1 MTRSLRVKAKVLV
14 AVVLGG
20 GLWLACDSPDLHI
33 FIAGQYLA
41 QLDCVTPGKAV
52 DILDGPATDAS
63 CDATC
68 VVPFGADGAVY
79 VTGAC
84 PPFPPGDLIGDASV
98 LCPKALAAIHR
109 SDLCLEGGAS
119 NPLVDSGVDA
129 AKADAGVAA
138 DAPVKDAGRG

>member
-1 MTRSLRVKAKVLV
+1 V
-14 AVVLGG
+14 
-20 GLWLACDSPDLHI
+20 HI

-41 QLDCVTPGKAV
+41 SLDCVTPGEAV

-84 PPFPPGDLIGDASV
+84 APFPPGDAIGDASA

-109 SDLCLEGGAS
+109 SDLCIDGAAT
-119 NPLVDSGVDA
+119 NPLVDSGVDT
-129 AKADAGVAA
+129 AKVDTGVSSDATA
-138 DAPVKDAGRG
+138 KDGGRE